1 MPVTWGRNTGSV
13 ITTVHVGYERRRREG
28 ATARLNRL
36 AIFDLD
42 RTLIPGAS
50 LVAFVREL
58 ADRKLIA
65 RRRAVRAGLEQL
77 LFRRRGSTDAQIE
90 RVRDRALA
98 MVAGMECEP
107 LVAVADLVARRLV
120 IEVPPAAR
128 LLLEHHLMVGDFC
141 VLLSSS
147 PQELVERIGRGLG
160 MQRSIGTRAQVRE
173 GRYTGAIDGP
183 LCYGAGK
190 LEALRLALGEVD
202 LRDAFAYADSAS
214 DLPLLR
220 NCGHPV
226 AVNPDRPLRRLA
238 RRSGWPVLQLGR

>member
-1 MPVTWGRNTGSV
+1 M

-28 ATARLNRL
+28 AAARLNRL
-36 AIFDLD
+36 AVFDLD

-65 RRRAVRAGLEQL
+65 RRRALRAGFEQVL
-77 LFRRRGSTDAQIE
+77 YKRWGSTDAQIE
-90 RVRDRALA
+90 QARDWALA
-98 MVAGMECEP
+98 IVAGMNRQR
-107 LVAVADLVARRLV
+107 LLAAADLVARRLV
-120 IEVPPAAR
+120 TEVPPAAR
-128 LLLEHHLMVGDFC
+128 LLLDHHLVVGDFC

-160 MQRSIGTRAQVRE
+160 MQRSIGTRAELVD
-173 GRYTGAIDGP
+173 GHYTGAIDGP
-183 LCYGAGK
+183 LCYGTGK
-190 LEALRLALGEVD
+190 LEALQLTLGDVD

-220 NCGHPV
+220 TCGHPV
-226 AVNPDRPLRRLA
+226 AVNPDRTLRRVA
-238 RRSGWPVLQLGR
+238 HRSGWPVLSLGG